1 MEGGT
6 TKCVQLIEGEVVIS
20 TNATIFRFCKV
31 IHIHASGFA
40 ISGVVMQEGHPIT
53 FESKKLARA

>member
-1 MEGGT
+1 MEGGI

-20 TNATIFRFCKV
+20 TNATIFEFCKV
-31 IHIHASGFA
+31 IHINANGFA
-40 ISGVVMQEGHPIT
+40 ISGVIMREGHPIT